1 LQDQLKERL
10 DFATFTEGSPV
21 SEHAALRGLALE
33 VGLPVGEVDAVLA
46 SDRYADAVRAD
57 VAQAAAWTEAAAES
71 SKIRLRRMTYS
82 QAAGF
87 AATLPCGIC
96 PADLA
101 RRMPH

>member
-1 LQDQLKERL
+1 M
-10 DFATFTEGSPV
+10 TVP
-21 SEHAALRGLALE
+21 AARTAGPRG
-33 VGLPVGEVDAVLA
+33 
-46 SDRYADAVRAD
+46 
-57 VAQAAAWTEAAAES
+57 VAGTEAAAES

-96 PADLA
+96 PAELA

>member
-1 LQDQLKERL
+1 MCLISLFVTVTVTRSQD
-10 DFATFTEGSPV
+10 
-21 SEHAALRGLALE
+21 LAR
-33 VGLPVGEVDAVLA
+33 AV
-46 SDRYADAVRAD
+46 
-57 VAQAAAWTEAAAES
+57 AWTEAAAES

-87 AATLPCGIC
+87 ATTLPCGIC

>member
-1 LQDQLKERL
+1 
-10 DFATFTEGSPV
+10 
-21 SEHAALRGLALE
+21 
-33 VGLPVGEVDAVLA
+33 
-46 SDRYADAVRAD
+46 
-57 VAQAAAWTEAAAES
+57 
-71 SKIRLRRMTYS
+71 MTYS